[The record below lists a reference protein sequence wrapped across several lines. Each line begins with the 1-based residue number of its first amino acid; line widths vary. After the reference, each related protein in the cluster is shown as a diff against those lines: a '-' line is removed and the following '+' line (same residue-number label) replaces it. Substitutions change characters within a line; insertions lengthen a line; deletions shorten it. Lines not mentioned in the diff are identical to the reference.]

1 MLDRFLRVARYAAR
15 HTDGVMFCTYEVSL
29 PQILVLRA
37 IIAAERDGRT
47 ALSASEV
54 AQDLQCSTANASDL
68 VAALHR
74 RRSLI
79 KRRDAKNGRILR
91 LHPTVDGRMTEYR
104 AGAVLADCGGTVF
117 GRLDSAEKLLLT
129 TLLEKLTSA

>member
-1 MLDRFLRVARYAAR
+1 M
-15 HTDGVMFCTYEVSL
+15 YEYSL

-37 IIAAERDGRT
+37 IVAAEQAGRP
-47 ALSASEV
+47 ALSASDV
-54 AQDLQCSTANASDL
+54 AQDLQCSAANASDL

-91 LHPTVDGRMTEYR
+91 LHPTPDGRMAEYH
-104 AGAVLADCGGTVF
+104 AGAVLAECGHTVF
-117 GRLDSAEKLLLT
+117 GRLDSAEKGILVR
-129 TLLEKLTSA
+129 LLEKLTAP